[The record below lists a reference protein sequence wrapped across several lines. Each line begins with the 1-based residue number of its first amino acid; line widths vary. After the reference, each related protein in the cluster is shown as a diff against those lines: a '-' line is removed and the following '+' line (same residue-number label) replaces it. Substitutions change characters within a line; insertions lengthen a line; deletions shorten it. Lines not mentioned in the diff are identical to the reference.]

1 MNKNKNKNKKQFFNR
16 DNITIAL
23 MILLLISSVLSV
35 NILVTRT
42 DIETSSLA
50 QKMIRFHVVANSD
63 TAEDQLLKQKVRD
76 EVIDYM
82 EPLIKECESVDE
94 TRYILKNSLYNIKKI
109 AEQTIKNYGK
119 SYDIY
124 VVVDKANFPTK
135 SYGDIVLPAGEYE
148 ACRIVIGEGKG
159 ENWWCVMYPPLC
171 YVDAASGVVPL
182 EGKEQLK
189 KQLNTEQYN
198 LISNHTS
205 GKYQIRFKLID
216 GINSVLHQSNY
227 KTKR

>member
-1 MNKNKNKNKKQFFNR
+1 MKNKQKFSR
-16 DNITIAL
+16 EDIRYIIL
-23 MILLLISSVLSV
+23 MIVLVLSL
-35 NILVTRT
+35 ILSADIVVRKT

-50 QKMIRFHVVANSD
+50 QQMIRFHVVANSD

-76 EVIDYM
+76 EIIDYM

-94 TRYILKNSLYNIKKI
+94 TRYVLKNSLSIIKQI
-109 AEQTIKNYGK
+109 AEQTVKDYGK
-119 SYDIY
+119 KYDIY
-124 VVVDKANFPTK
+124 VAVDKANFPTK
-135 SYGDIVLPAGEYE
+135 SYGDIVLPAGQYE
-148 ACRIVIGEGKG
+148 ACRIVIGHGKG

-189 KQLNTEQYN
+189 KELNTEQYN

-205 GKYQIRFKLID
+205 GKYQIRFKVID
-216 GINSVLHQSNY
+216 TINSVLHRSNY
-227 KTKR
+227 KTKRA